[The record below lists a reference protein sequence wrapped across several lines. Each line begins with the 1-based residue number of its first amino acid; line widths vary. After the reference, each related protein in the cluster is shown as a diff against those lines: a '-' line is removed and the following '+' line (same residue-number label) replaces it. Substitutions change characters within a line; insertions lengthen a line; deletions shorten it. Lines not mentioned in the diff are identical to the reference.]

1 MILSGSA
8 GHLPV
13 HCCAWTKFESTQ
25 FLMYSVFTYWMRL
38 FIMFAVANKPLDNR
52 YLERE
57 IKQANKWITYST
69 KEFGLFWMAVTWG
82 AALRLSR

>member
-25 FLMYSVFTYWMRL
+25 FLMYSVFTDWMRL
-38 FIMFAVANKPLDNR
+38 FIMFVVANKPLDNR

-57 IKQANKWITYST
+57 IKQANKWITYT
-69 KEFGLFWMAVTWG
+69 
-82 AALRLSR
+82 